1 MSNLYF
7 LDIAYF
13 IFSVTDKKR
22 IVIVVDKSRIIK
34 QSSDLQAT
42 FEFCSIVAMEISPVE
57 RERVE
62 FRGEVLVCL
71 FSQIIYIY
79 SQSDGS
85 TSRGSL

>member
-1 MSNLYF
+1 M
-7 LDIAYF
+7 
-13 IFSVTDKKR
+13 KGGQ
-22 IVIVVDKSRIIK
+22 VVVQRVRG
-34 QSSDLQAT
+34 
-42 FEFCSIVAMEISPVE
+42 CPIVAMEISPVE

-71 FSQIIYIY
+71 FSQIICIY